1 MDVEVSKTVVQDGAQ
16 PAEEDPEPGEGSGR
30 QSPSG
35 SSRRPGRGHGD
46 MTRGPILL
54 SLVFFALPILLT
66 NFFQQFYVTVDSMI
80 LGQWSGNVA
89 LAAVSTCAFLTST
102 VICFFNGLA
111 VGAGVVLAQLFGSR
125 DYRRFGRSVWTA
137 GALSL
142 VGGVV
147 ASAVCFAVARPCLSL
162 MNLDGEVLEQA
173 VLYMHVYAVSTLPMV
188 VYNMG
193 ASVFRAHGDS
203 RTPMVILICA
213 SVVNLGLALLFVA
226 VLGMGVFGAALG
238 TVIAQTL
245 SAAAMAVRA
254 WMCRA
259 TLHIDHVAPTVDR
272 ALLKRMLGIGVPNGV
287 QMTVICLSGVIIS
300 SQINLYGLEAMDGFG
315 AYSKIDGWLY
325 MPIGAIQN
333 AVVTFVGQNVGAHDF
348 LRSRRGV
355 WVGMALNVA
364 VTFVLCATMWLLR
377 YPVLGLFS
385 PDPAVVEEGIRAMST
400 IIPLYFVYAVYMSM
414 GGLYYGVGSTMVP
427 MLFALAFMCAL
438 RIAWVFTVQAVAP
451 SPEAVYMSYPIAW
464 LFMVA
469 SMFLYYR
476 WGKWNYKEEIR
487 GAARVQS
494 ASDSLK

>member
-1 MDVEVSKTVVQDGAQ
+1 MGV
-16 PAEEDPEPGEGSGR
+16 GEGRAASASEAKAAPPRAAGAGR
-30 QSPSG
+30 AAA
-35 SSRRPGRGHGD
+35 RGRGD
-46 MTRGPILL
+46 MTQGPILL
-54 SLVFFALPILLT
+54 ALVSFALPILLT

-89 LAAVSTCAFLTST
+89 LAAVSNCAFLTST
-102 VICFFNGLA
+102 IICFFNGLA

-125 DYRRFGRSVWTA
+125 DDRRFGRCVWTA
-137 GALSL
+137 GALS
-142 VGGVV
+142 VAGGLV
-147 ASAVCFAVARPCLSL
+147 ASLVCFAVARPCLAL
-162 MNLDGEVLEQA
+162 MNLDGEVLDQA

-203 RTPMVILICA
+203 RTPMVILIGA
-213 SVVNLGLALLFVA
+213 SIVNLGLALLFVA
-226 VLGMGVFGAALG
+226 GLGMGVFGAALG

-245 SAAAMAVRA
+245 SAAAMVARA
-254 WMCRA
+254 WMRRGV
-259 TLHIDHVAPTVDR
+259 LNIDRVKPTVDR

-300 SQINLYGLEAMDGFG
+300 SQINLYGLETMDGFG

-348 LRSRRGV
+348 LRARRGV
-355 WVGMALNVA
+355 WVGLALNVC
-364 VTFVLCATMWLLR
+364 VTVALCLAMWALR

-385 PDPAVVEEGIRAMST
+385 PDPAVVEEGVRAMAT
-400 IIPLYFVYAVYMSM
+400 IVPLYFVYAVYMSM

-427 MLFALAFMCAL
+427 MLLALAFMCAL
-438 RIAWVFTVQAVAP
+438 RIAWVFAVQALAP
-451 SPEAVYMSYPIAW
+451 SPEAVYMSYPVAW

-469 SMFLYYR
+469 SMFAYYL
-476 WGKWNYKEEIR
+476 WGNWNYKGEIR
-487 GAARVQS
+487 GAARVCE
-494 ASDSLK
+494 AAE